1 MLTRKECLEAAE
13 SLINGKDIDLRNAA
27 RSLADYCRI
36 ILGEIGFHHAGYLFV
51 TNSPIKIRYRLL
63 SPAVPELFIFEEL
76 FDNIERLRH
85 QVDHDDTI
93 IPKKNKLKDL
103 IKNIKEL
110 EQLFQTKIYPN
121 LRTLDTSPYEH
132 LIKDWTKVVYLYD
145 NLDNY
150 LSKDMKGFDDVVK
163 EVRNY
168 FPLASRFK
176 ELNEKAI
183 ADTRLKLRDLQ
194 LKLKNLLEQGKEG
207 RRRKSSN
214 VEE

>member
-1 MLTRKECLEAAE
+1 MIQSFQKKML
-13 SLINGKDIDLRNAA
+13 I
-27 RSLADYCRI
+27 
-36 ILGEIGFHHAGYLFV
+36 
-51 TNSPIKIRYRLL
+51 
-63 SPAVPELFIFEEL
+63 
-76 FDNIERLRH
+76 
-85 QVDHDDTI
+85 
-93 IPKKNKLKDL
+93 DL
-103 IKNIKEL
+103 IKNIKEV
-110 EQLFQTKIYPN
+110 EQLIQTKIYPN

-150 LSKDMKGFDDVVK
+150 LFKDMKGFDDVIK

-183 ADTRLKLRDLQ
+183 ADIRLKLRDLQ
-194 LKLKNLLEQGKEG
+194 LKLKNLLEQGKRG